1 MFSEKMRTR
10 TTRMIWRQRV
20 LVCGLG
26 DLEPSKIRLFALAD
40 SLRRGKLLGPSFA
53 FELDRVTV
61 I

>member
-1 MFSEKMRTR
+1 
-10 TTRMIWRQRV
+10 MIWRQRV

-53 FELDRVTV
+53 LELDRVTV